1 MGRPPTPVPQDVADS
16 IVGWVSN
23 GKTLRDFCR
32 AEGNPSFRTVYDWLE
47 KDKDFAARF
56 GRARETG
63 HDVIAE
69 ECLAIM
75 DDGSNDWLEAERG
88 PQVNGEAVQR
98 SKLRVWGR
106 LQLLSKWNPKKYGE
120 KLGLEHSGSVDVAG
134 ALDAA
139 RKRAAE

>member
-1 MGRPPTPVPQDVADS
+1 MGRPPTLVPQSVADL
-16 IVGWVSN
+16 IVDWVSN

-32 AEGNPSFRTVYDWLE
+32 IDGNPAFRTVYDWLE
-47 KDKDFAARF
+47 KDKDFASRF
-56 GRARETG
+56 AHARETG

-75 DDGSNDWLEAERG
+75 DDGSNDWLETERG

-120 KLGLEHSGSVDVAG
+120 KITHAGDSDQPLEVVVRRIGP
-134 ALDAA
+134 
-139 RKRAAE
+139 KE

>member
-1 MGRPPTPVPQDVADS
+1 MGRPPTPVPQDVADA
-16 IVGWVSN
+16 IVDWVSN

-32 AEGNPSFRTVYDWLE
+32 IEGNPAFRTVYDWLE
-47 KDKDFAARF
+47 KDKEFAARF
-56 GRARETG
+56 AHARETG

-75 DDGSNDWLEAERG
+75 DDGSNDWLKTERG
-88 PQVNGEAVQR
+88 LQVNVEAVQR

-106 LQLLSKWNPKKYGE
+106 LQLLAKWSPRKYGDAL
-120 KLGLEHSGSVDVAG
+120 KLEHSGSIDLAG